1 MERGLSEH
9 LESLRV
15 KIAAFNFPK
24 DSGIAVA
31 LEECLIVLVHVS
43 VTEAGRGPCPPEAP
57 ASLPPLGGQMGAR
70 GLEPALC
77 LGLSARLQNQDLLLD
92 GDGETVMP
100 LQEAGLK

>member
-9 LESLRV
+9 PESLRV
-15 KIAAFNFPK
+15 KIAGFNFPE

-31 LEECLIVLVHVS
+31 LEGCLIVLVNVS
-43 VTEAGRGPCPPEAP
+43 ITEAGRGLCPPEAP

-77 LGLSARLQNQDLLLD
+77 LGLRERLKHRDRRW
-92 GDGETVMP
+92 
-100 LQEAGLK
+100 